1 MVLCVKKTISL
12 KKTLK
17 KPAKKISEEIHE
29 DVEELVEDVEDI
41 AEDVED
47 IKEDLSIIQKGQ
59 KTILKSIR
67 KKFGPDKFEF
77 DDFAQQIVGAL
88 ILSSPLAVTEEVW
101 LLANAL
107 DPLRVTILIVIT
119 LLFDILLIYY
129 TNYRFEGKKN
139 KLLNVSPIRLFS
151 QLIVSYITA
160 TIILLVFGIIGGPV
174 NSLMWSVKLVILVG
188 LFANIGAGTADLIK

>member
-1 MVLCVKKTISL
+1 MKKTTSVKKV
-12 KKTLK
+12 LK
-17 KPAKKISEEIHE
+17 KPSKQISEEIHE
-29 DVEELVEDVEDI
+29 DVEEIAEEVEDI

-47 IKEDLSIIQKGQ
+47 IKEDINIIQKGQ
-59 KTILKSIR
+59 KTILKNLR
-67 KKFGPDKFEF
+67 KRFGTDKFEF

-101 LLANAL
+101 TLANAL
-107 DPLRVTILIVIT
+107 DPIRVGILVVIT
-119 LLFDILLIYY
+119 LLFDVLLIYY

-139 KLLNVSPIRLFS
+139 KLLNISPIRLFS
-151 QLIVSYITA
+151 QLSVSYLTA

-174 NSLMWSVKLVILVG
+174 DSLLWSVKLVILVG